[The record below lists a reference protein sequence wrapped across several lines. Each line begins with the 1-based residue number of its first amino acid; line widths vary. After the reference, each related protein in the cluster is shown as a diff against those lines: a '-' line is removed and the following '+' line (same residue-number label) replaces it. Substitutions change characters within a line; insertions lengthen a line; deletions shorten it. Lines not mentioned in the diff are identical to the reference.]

1 MHKVNAEW
9 RIVFYFETYGMFYME
24 PKIQQ
29 CICTLENQP
38 KMNND
43 PKHMA
48 KKRNLKM
55 VYKGSGDSAPI

>member
-9 RIVFYFETYGMFYME
+9 RIVFYFETHGTFYME

-48 KKRNLKM
+48 KK
-55 VYKGSGDSAPI
+55 GI